1 MEELLTI
8 FILIVALV
16 GAAYFGYALLCDIF
30 DI

>member
-8 FILIVALV
+8 VLLIVALAGV
-16 GAAYFGYALLCDIF
+16 AYFGYALLCDIF